1 MKSKNRSSKL
11 KLALSAG
18 LLAGT
23 VATTSFSQDV
33 HAQEVTQ
40 GQAQAL
46 HNEYVAAREE
56 EDASQKLSEV
66 KAQLVGLIEQAG
78 GSELVAQLDVQALSE
93 SELDNVFT
101 SFINYLAQE
110 TAEVET
116 AETTSEEVE
125 TKEETVAEQPVAQ
138 PVQAEDKTEEKQE
151 EKVAEEVVK
160 EETTEEEA
168 VEDEKADDEDPE
180 VVAYRIRLQEE
191 AAKEHAR
198 QAAEEKAD
206 DEDPEVVA
214 YRIRLQEEAAKE
226 HARQAAEEK
235 AQREAEENG
244 EKVEEKAEE
253 ETVVEEEEKAEAS
266 VRETE
271 EAVAE
276 PKEVALEEK
285 TDSTEEKTE
294 ETKEAD
300 KQEEKVVPTKEEKQA
315 PKEEKAVVKEDE
327 KVTQP
332 AKISKPAQL
341 VNKVAQPA
349 VKAPEVNTPSRQ
361 QAKAQ
366 AQKVVEA
373 RVEAKVEK
381 KLAQGVVLSPE
392 EFINLIS
399 AEVQRY
405 ADEYNIYASVMMA
418 QAALQSGWGT
428 SATAQA
434 PNNNVMGIT
443 AGSNEQGVEYRT
455 YENIVASLKDYAELI
470 RNGVSWDK
478 NFYSGAWRENAAT
491 YEEATKWLTGRYAID
506 PNYHLKLNELI
517 KRYNLTRF
525 DVQTSG
531 QVSPS
536 TESAI
541 EKVVEKAAEKQAQGS
556 AQLRSAKHAQR
567 KQEAS
572 AKEEKGANKPAE
584 SKQKPAKPAKEEV
597 IEPKETENKVKPAE
611 KPQPQAKPE
620 ANQQSNAKSGK
631 TYTVQP
637 GDSLSGIASKTNST
651 VTQIVESNK
660 GLDAGNLQVG
670 QNIVTPAKEAAKPEQ
685 QVETPKPAAKPSTA
699 QETQTNAQGWVRP
712 TAGVVTSRYGWRS
725 YPLNPSRRDFHM
737 GVDIS
742 SGTNSPVVAAKA
754 GTVTASNS
762 GYNWGYGN
770 YVDIDHG
777 DGLMTRYAHLAPG
790 WKASVGQKVAAGE
803 RIGTQGTTG
812 ASTGVHLHFEIHKNG
827 KHTNPENYMKF

>member
-116 AETTSEEVE
+116 AETTSEVEEVE

-138 PVQAEDKTEEKQE
+138 PVQAENKTEEKQE
-151 EKVAEEVVK
+151 EKVAEEVK
-160 EETTEEEA
+160 EEV
-168 VEDEKADDEDPE
+168 VEDEKAEETKETKEE
-180 VVAYRIRLQEE
+180 VVEE
-191 AAKEHAR
+191 AEDQTEAKD
-198 QAAEEKAD
+198 EKAD

-244 EKVEEKAEE
+244 EKAEEKSEE
-253 ETVVEEEEKAEAS
+253 ETVVEEDKKAEAS
-266 VRETE
+266 VKEAE

-285 TDSTEEKTE
+285 TESTEEKTE

-300 KQEEKVVPTKEEKQA
+300 KQEEKVVPAKKEKQV
-315 PKEEKAVVKEDE
+315 PKEEKAIVKEDE

-536 TESAI
+536 TESAV
-541 EKVVEKAAEKQAQGS
+541 EKAVEKAAEKQAQGS
-556 AQLRSAKHAQR
+556 AQLRSARHAQR
-567 KQEAS
+567 KQEAP
-572 AKEEKGANKPAE
+572 AKEEKGASKPAE

-597 IEPKETENKVKPAE
+597 IEPKETEEKVKPAE

-790 WKASVGQKVAAGE
+790 WKASVGQKVATGE

>member
-116 AETTSEEVE
+116 EETTSEVEEVE

-138 PVQAEDKTEEKQE
+138 PVQAEEKQE
-151 EKVAEEVVK
+151 EKVAEEVK
-160 EETTEEEA
+160 EETAEKEEV
-168 VEDEKADDEDPE
+168 VEDETAEETEETKEE
-180 VVAYRIRLQEE
+180 VVEE
-191 AAKEHAR
+191 TEDQTEAKD
-198 QAAEEKAD
+198 EEKAD

-244 EKVEEKAEE
+244 EKAEEKSEE

-266 VRETE
+266 VKEAE

-276 PKEVALEEK
+276 PKEVASEEK

-300 KQEEKVVPTKEEKQA
+300 KQEEKVIPAKEEKQA
-315 PKEEKAVVKEDE
+315 PKEEKAVVKEVE

-361 QAKAQ
+361 QAKAK

-541 EKVVEKAAEKQAQGS
+541 EKAVEKAAEKQAQGS

-567 KQEAS
+567 KQEAP

-584 SKQKPAKPAKEEV
+584 SKQTPAKPAKEEV

-611 KPQPQAKPE
+611 KPQPQAKQE

>member
-110 TAEVET
+110 TAEVEA

-125 TKEETVAEQPVAQ
+125 TKEETVAEQAVAQ
-138 PVQAEDKTEEKQE
+138 PVQAEDKTE

-160 EETTEEEA
+160 EETTEEEN
-168 VEDEKADDEDPE
+168 VEDEKAEETKEE
-180 VVAYRIRLQEE
+180 VVEE
-191 AAKEHAR
+191 AEDQTEAN
-198 QAAEEKAD
+198 EEKAD

-244 EKVEEKAEE
+244 EKAEEKSEE
-253 ETVVEEEEKAEAS
+253 ETVVEEDEKAEAS
-266 VRETE
+266 VKETE

-276 PKEVALEEK
+276 SKEVASEEK
-285 TDSTEEKTE
+285 TESTEEKTE

-300 KQEEKVVPTKEEKQA
+300 KQEEKVVPAKEEKQA
-315 PKEEKAVVKEDE
+315 PKEEKAIVKEDE

-373 RVEAKVEK
+373 RAEAKIEK
-381 KLAQGVVLSPE
+381 KLAKGVVLSPE

-541 EKVVEKAAEKQAQGS
+541 EKAVEKAAEKQAQGS
-556 AQLRSAKHAQR
+556 AQLRSAKQAQR
-567 KQEAS
+567 KQETP
-572 AKEEKGANKPAE
+572 AKEEKGASKPAE

>member
-66 KAQLVGLIEQAG
+66 KAQLVDLIEQAG

-116 AETTSEEVE
+116 AETTSEVEEVE
-125 TKEETVAEQPVAQ
+125 TKEETVAEQAVAQ
-138 PVQAEDKTEEKQE
+138 PVQAEDKTEEK
-151 EKVAEEVVK
+151 VAEEVK

-168 VEDEKADDEDPE
+168 VEDEKAEETKEE
-180 VVAYRIRLQEE
+180 VVEE
-191 AAKEHAR
+191 TEDQTEAKD
-198 QAAEEKAD
+198 EKAD

-244 EKVEEKAEE
+244 EKVEEKSEE
-253 ETVVEEEEKAEAS
+253 ETVVEEEEKAEVS
-266 VRETE
+266 VKGTE

-276 PKEVALEEK
+276 PKEVASEEK

-300 KQEEKVVPTKEEKQA
+300 KQEEKVVPAKEEKQA
-315 PKEEKAVVKEDE
+315 PKEEKAVVKEVE

-361 QAKAQ
+361 QAKAK

-373 RVEAKVEK
+373 RVEAKIEK
-381 KLAQGVVLSPE
+381 KLAKGVVLSPE

-541 EKVVEKAAEKQAQGS
+541 EKAVEKAAEKQAQGS

-567 KQEAS
+567 KQEAP
-572 AKEEKGANKPAE
+572 AKEENGSNKPAE

-620 ANQQSNAKSGK
+620 TNQQSNAKSGK

-637 GDSLSGIASKTNST
+637 GDSLSGIASKTNSS
-651 VTQIVESNK
+651 VSQIVESNK

-699 QETQTNAQGWVRP
+699 QETQTNSQGWVRP

>member
-66 KAQLVGLIEQAG
+66 KTQLVGLIEQAG

-110 TAEVET
+110 TTEVET
-116 AETTSEEVE
+116 AETTSEVEEVE
-125 TKEETVAEQPVAQ
+125 TKEETIAEQPVAQ
-138 PVQAEDKTEEKQE
+138 TVQAEDKTEEKVVE
-151 EKVAEEVVK
+151 EVK
-160 EETTEEEA
+160 EETTEKEETI
-168 VEDEKADDEDPE
+168 EDEKAEETEETKEE
-180 VVAYRIRLQEE
+180 VVEE
-191 AAKEHAR
+191 TEDQTEAKD
-198 QAAEEKAD
+198 EEKVD

-244 EKVEEKAEE
+244 EKVEEKSEE
-253 ETVVEEEEKAEAS
+253 ETVVEEDEKAEAA
-266 VRETE
+266 VKETE

-276 PKEVALEEK
+276 SKEVASEEK

-294 ETKEAD
+294 EIKEAD
-300 KQEEKVVPTKEEKQA
+300 KQEEKVVPAKEEKQA

-349 VKAPEVNTPSRQ
+349 AKAPEVNTPSRQ
-361 QAKAQ
+361 QAKAK

-373 RVEAKVEK
+373 RVEAKIEK
-381 KLAQGVVLSPE
+381 KLAKGVVLSPE

-541 EKVVEKAAEKQAQGS
+541 EKAVEKAAEKQAQGS

-567 KQEAS
+567 KQEAP

-637 GDSLSGIASKTNST
+637 GDSLSGIASKTNSS
-651 VTQIVESNK
+651 VSQIVESNK

>member
-125 TKEETVAEQPVAQ
+125 TKEETVTEQPVAQ

-160 EETTEEEA
+160 EETTEEEET
-168 VEDEKADDEDPE
+168 VEDEKSEETKEE
-180 VVAYRIRLQEE
+180 VVEE
-191 AAKEHAR
+191 AEDQTEAKD
-198 QAAEEKAD
+198 EKAD

-244 EKVEEKAEE
+244 EKAEEKSEE
-253 ETVVEEEEKAEAS
+253 ETVVEEDEKAEAS
-266 VRETE
+266 VKEAE

-276 PKEVALEEK
+276 PKEVASEEK

-300 KQEEKVVPTKEEKQA
+300 KQEEKVVPAKEEKQA
-315 PKEEKAVVKEDE
+315 PKEEKAVVKEE
-327 KVTQP
+327 AKVTQP

-373 RVEAKVEK
+373 RVEAKIEK
-381 KLAQGVVLSPE
+381 KLAKGVVLSPE

-541 EKVVEKAAEKQAQGS
+541 EKAVEKAAEKQAQGS

-567 KQEAS
+567 KQEAP
-572 AKEEKGANKPAE
+572 AKEEKGASKPAE

>member
-125 TKEETVAEQPVAQ
+125 TKEETVTEQPVAQ
-138 PVQAEDKTEEKQE
+138 PVQAEDKTEEKHE
-151 EKVAEEVVK
+151 EKVAEEVK

-168 VEDEKADDEDPE
+168 VEDEKAEETKEE
-180 VVAYRIRLQEE
+180 VVEE
-191 AAKEHAR
+191 AEDQTEAKD
-198 QAAEEKAD
+198 EKAD
-206 DEDPEVVA
+206 EEDPEVVA

-244 EKVEEKAEE
+244 EKAEEKSEE
-253 ETVVEEEEKAEAS
+253 ETVVEEDKKA
-266 VRETE
+266 

-276 PKEVALEEK
+276 PKEVASEEK

-300 KQEEKVVPTKEEKQA
+300 KQEEKVVPAKEEKQA
-315 PKEEKAVVKEDE
+315 PKEEKAVVKEVE

-361 QAKAQ
+361 QAKAK

-541 EKVVEKAAEKQAQGS
+541 EKAVEKAAEKQAQGS

-567 KQEAS
+567 KQEAP
-572 AKEEKGANKPAE
+572 AKEEKGASKPAE

>member
-116 AETTSEEVE
+116 AETTSEAEEVE
-125 TKEETVAEQPVAQ
+125 TKEETVVEQPVAQ

-168 VEDEKADDEDPE
+168 VEDEKAEETKEE
-180 VVAYRIRLQEE
+180 VVEE
-191 AAKEHAR
+191 AEDQTEAKD
-198 QAAEEKAD
+198 EKAD
-206 DEDPEVVA
+206 EEDPEVVA

-235 AQREAEENG
+235 AQRKAEENG
-244 EKVEEKAEE
+244 EKAEEKSEE
-253 ETVVEEEEKAEAS
+253 ETVVEEDKKA
-266 VRETE
+266 

-276 PKEVALEEK
+276 PKEVASEEK

-300 KQEEKVVPTKEEKQA
+300 KQEEKVVPAKEEKQA
-315 PKEEKAVVKEDE
+315 PKEEKAVVKEVE

-361 QAKAQ
+361 QAKAK

-541 EKVVEKAAEKQAQGS
+541 EKAVEKAAEKQAQGS
-556 AQLRSAKHAQR
+556 AQLRSAKQAQR
-567 KQEAS
+567 KQEAP
-572 AKEEKGANKPAE
+572 AKEEKGASKPAE

-660 GLDAGNLQVG
+660 GLDTGNLQVG